1 MNCFLLSFI
10 LILFIPDVVLNDA
23 KIKEEFV
30 EKLNNLRGKFAR
42 NEGIPEMY
50 KLVYNSSLEKFV
62 ASTPGKRSFSFP
74 WLLNDKFFIRNLE
87 GDVKKALMVGITE
100 KNFRGYFETLV
111 PLQKQIGCR
120 RDANYQ
126 CYLVPETEFKLWTPS
141 KDKSEAGSSCQ
152 NEYRNSDGLC
162 AYIGLETTFA
172 DRLNNIRRTI
182 ANKRKVMEMFE
193 VVPDS
198 AISNL
203 ANPENLTKE
212 VIEVARKM
220 GFGFFK
226 IPTYDVDEE
235 DLKTK
240 INEFLKMTDTEQKE
254 DMEKSDG
261 IRYGELISPS
271 ATFFG
276 CRWDANQKVF
286 QCLIGP
292 VQTNYPWN
300 SKPADPRKIL
310 GTDCP
315 AGYKNKKGLCS
326 PVKTDPNYF
335 VHGVNMARR
344 MAAKLF
350 HIPAE
355 REVIWKDT
363 MQYFARDLENHTY
376 DNISD
381 IMGELGSRYSFCK
394 DLDMFGQLTNFLIEW
409 TKKSL
414 SDKDEFL
421 KKSFLEE
428 MEFLNPNARDIVCVR
443 HKESM
448 KFLCII
454 RLISGKPKKFERF
467 DNPKYDWS
475 PGWRCD
481 STWNSEY
488 SKDGLCVNVGYRSD
502 LLEKV
507 NLFRKDQA
515 NSHNITDMHEL
526 IWNDD
531 LEEIAKAAT
540 WSDSKT
546 PDTKSYRYVIFH
558 SYHLIEQRLKSEMDA
573 LKNLGSSKR
582 EVLFKKIHGTS
593 LGISEFA
600 EPLQKFVGC
609 SSKKQEIGNGLICV
623 IGPREILQP
632 CSLENR
638 GVRIAGTKNKYLPFI
653 PGTNCTSGYGNSDGL
668 CTPKNASTLTLF
680 GTQEDFIKDLNEY
693 RRKVAKQFNV
703 NAMFELYWSK
713 DLDTMLSVLDWD
725 AMKWPL
731 AHVSF
736 RYVRFRS
743 YQSILDKI
751 PEKFEE
757 LRKKSQKE
765 RRLSVYE
772 KDESAGPVELLEPQ
786 QHLISCQVK
795 RSKHLFENSHEF
807 VVCLLGPIGQIE
819 MWSMTD
825 GFPINLAAFC
835 GESYHF
841 YQKTGLN
848 QTFVPNDGL
857 CSKTPDSKISYFG
870 NARFFL
876 EQANLVRKD
885 RARRYALPKFMKL
898 LWSPELVEAAKTLP
912 YDSKSPPQLIY
923 EPFRWMKLPHFLW
936 HKDSIME
943 IFFDE
948 ITFKDK
954 NLVKQW
960 IYEQKSTSLGILELF
975 GQDQEKIGCAKRNT
989 SSEMFILC
997 LLGPQSRFELIPLE
1011 KEYKR
1016 GLPKKEGRDCPSGTW
1031 SDGGLCTPDSEKPA
1045 PKKKRRRTTTTTTTT
1060 TGYSTTTT
1068 KTKKAS
1074 DRPWAIIWNLLV
1086 SSIVFHLIFSL

>member
-141 KDKSEAGSSCQ
+141 KDKSEVGSSCQ

-182 ANKRKVMEMFE
+182 ANKRKAMEMFE

-212 VIEVARKM
+212 
-220 GFGFFK
+220 

-355 REVIWKDT
+355 REVVWDDSL
-363 MQYFARDLENHTY
+363 QDLVRIVENHTDDKVSY
-376 DNISD
+376 FMDKW
-381 IMGELGSRYSFCK
+381 EQRYSFCEE
-394 DLDMFGQLTNFLIEW
+394 LDMFGQLTNFLIEW
-409 TKKSL
+409 TKRST
-414 SDKDEFL
+414 SDKDEFF
-421 KKSFLEE
+421 KKRVLEE
-428 MEFLNPNARDIVCVR
+428 MEFLKPNAKDIVCGR
-443 HKESM
+443 HNVSEKY
-448 KFLCII
+448 LCII
-454 RLISGKPKKFERF
+454 SPSVSDSKKFERF
-467 DNPKYDWS
+467 DNTEKPRY
-475 PGWRCD
+475 PGISCD
-481 STWNSEY
+481 IHYNGDY
-488 SKDGLCVNVGYRSD
+488 SKDGLCVKFGYRFD
-502 LLEKV
+502 FLKHV
-507 NLFRKDQA
+507 NSFRKDHA

-526 IWNDD
+526 IWNDE
-531 LEEIAKAAT
+531 LREIAKAAT

-558 SYHLIEQRLKSEMDA
+558 SNHLIEQRLKSEMAA
-573 LKNLGSSKR
+573 LRNLGSSKR
-582 EVLFKKIHGTS
+582 EILFKKIHGSS

-609 SSKKQEIGNGLICV
+609 YSKDQEIGNGLLCV

-632 CSLENR
+632 WSLENR

-653 PGTNCTSGYGNSDGL
+653 PGSNCTSGYSNTDGL

-680 GTQEDFIKDLNEY
+680 GNQEDFIKDLNEY

-713 DLDTMLSVLDWD
+713 DLDTMLTVLEWD

-757 LRKKSQKE
+757 LRKMSQKE
-765 RRLSVYE
+765 RRQSVYE

-786 QHLISCQVK
+786 HHLISCQVK
-795 RSKHLFENSHEF
+795 RSKHLFENSYEF
-807 VVCLLGPIGQIE
+807 VVCLMGPIGQME

-857 CSKTPDSKISYFG
+857 CSKTSETKLSYFG

-898 LWSPELVEAAKTLP
+898 LWSTELVEAAKTLH
-912 YDSKSPPQLIY
+912 YDSKSPPNLMF
-923 EPFRWMKLPHFLW
+923 EPFRWMKLPHYLW
-936 HKDSIME
+936 HKDTIKGE
-943 IFFDE
+943 FFDH

-954 NLVKQW
+954 DLVKQW
-960 IYEQKSTSLGILELF
+960 IHVRKSTSLGILELF
-975 GQDQEKIGCAKRNT
+975 GLGQENIGCAKRNT
-989 SSEMFILC
+989 TSEMFILC

-1011 KEYKR
+1011 KEYER
-1016 GLPKKEGRDCPSGTW
+1016 GLPKKEGRECPSGTW
-1031 SDGGLCTPDSEKPA
+1031 SDGGLCTPDNEKPS
-1045 PKKKRRRTTTTTTTT
+1045 PKKKKRRTTTTTTTT
-1060 TGYSTTTT
+1060 TGYRTTTT

-1074 DRPWAIIWNLLV
+1074 DRSWTIIWNLAVSTCFLLV
-1086 SSIVFHLIFSL
+1086 SS